1 MDEQRWIENILAG
14 DTQSFSCLVTKYQQ
28 MAFSIAF
35 RILEN
40 REEAEE
46 AVQDSYVKMY
56 RALPTFQF
64 GSKFSTWF
72 YRIVY
77 HTSLSALRQQRLFS
91 SYDDATPAD
100 LTDDDIDS
108 ATEILQR
115 EDRKEIITKVLKK
128 MPKDEALLL
137 SLYYLEECSIDEIRQ
152 ITELTTSNIKVK
164 LFRGRKHFYES
175 LQKIAKHEIVNMI

>member
-1 MDEQRWIENILAG
+1 MDEQRWIESILAG

-46 AVQDSYVKMY
+46 VVQDAYVKMY
-56 RALPTFQF
+56 RALPSFQF

-91 SYDDATPAD
+91 GYYEATPAD
-100 LTDDDIDS
+100 LTDEDFDCAS
-108 ATEILQR
+108 EILER
-115 EDRKEIITKVLKK
+115 KDRKELIAKGLKNI
-128 MPKDEALLL
+128 PKDEALLL
-137 SLYYLEECSIDEIRQ
+137 TLYYLEECSIDEIRQ
-152 ITELTTSNIKVK
+152 VTDLSVSNIKVK
-164 LFRGRKHFYES
+164 LFRARKHFYES
-175 LQKIAKHEIVNMI
+175 LQLITKHEIVSIL